1 MEWNQAVLLKPQVLR
16 CLLRPCLLSTL
27 RLSQKKQEL
36 EEEALDKQVAL
47 AAHAERHYDSD
58 GSDDYHET
66 SGGRAASTDPAISA
80 AATTPIVASPT
91 GALSRRAPAI
101 DPPPWSQRAAS
112 YPPWSQSRAGAITE
126 RAASM
131 PFWSQTSAEV
141 TSAGLP
147 KRLVG
152 YKPSPVEPRGAG
164 AAQGEDDE
172 PGGNEQESLLS
183 QLSSR

>member
-1 MEWNQAVLLKPQVLR
+1 M
-16 CLLRPCLLSTL
+16 LSTHCL
-27 RLSQKKQEL
+27 PQKKQEL

-66 SGGRAASTDPAISA
+66 SDGRAAIADTAIPA
-80 AATTPIVASPT
+80 AATTPNAASPT
-91 GALSRRAPAI
+91 GALSRPAPAI

-112 YPPWSQSRAGAITE
+112 YPPWSQSRAGAVTE

-141 TSAGLP
+141 TSTGLP
-147 KRLVG
+147 KRLAG
-152 YKPSPVEPRGAG
+152 YKHSPVEPREGG
-164 AAQGEDDE
+164 GQEEEFE
-172 PGGNEQESLLS
+172 PGGNEPESLLS